1 MSEQAYDVM
10 VIGGGGAGMAAAI
23 TAADTGARVCLL
35 EASDRLGG
43 STALAGGLLFAG
55 GSRQQHARGIEDDS
69 EAMFRDVMA
78 INPDA
83 PEAVIRRLCWEA
95 ANSLAWL
102 ESLGVEYPAERLSS
116 PSGRTVPR
124 AHEPVGFGMAVAERL
139 DNALHQ
145 RNVDIALK
153 SRVQHLVRDAAGRVI
168 GALVD
173 GETIHAHGVVIATGG
188 IGANPDLVQRFLPKT
203 RESSDWV
210 WHVGW
215 PSNLGDGVLM
225 GEEAGAQLSG
235 TNSGLLLMTPDFHR
249 DFEVIGPEWGVL
261 VNRHGQRF
269 VAEDGG
275 YWEIA
280 EGLERQDGGRGWVI
294 FDASMLRER
303 ARPHPRVL
311 EALANGTI
319 TLSWVTDTL
328 EAQIASG
335 KVHRAGSLATLAE
348 KAGIDPA
355 GLEAGIARYNRL
367 AVTGTDGDFGKLAH
381 NLVAVSDA
389 DYYAAEVRPAI
400 LVVTGAGLCI
410 DDRARVLNEAGQP
423 IPGLFAAGETVGNVF
438 GRNYVGSGYAIAN
451 CITYGRIAGAE
462 AVAAS

>member
-1 MSEQAYDVM
+1 MSEQMYDVM

-23 TAADTGARVCLL
+23 TAADTGASVCLI

-55 GSRQQHARGIEDDS
+55 GSRQQRALGIDDGP

-83 PEAVIRRLCWEA
+83 PEPVIRRLCAEA

-102 ESLGVEYPAERLSS
+102 EALGVEYPEERLSS

-139 DNALHQ
+139 DNALYQ
-145 RNVDIALK
+145 RHVDIALK
-153 SRVQHLVRDAAGRVI
+153 SRVEQLVCDAAGRVT

-173 GETIHAHGVVIATGG
+173 GEVIHARAVVIATGG
-188 IGANPDLVQRFLPKT
+188 IGANPELVQRFLPKT
-203 RESSDWV
+203 RGSSDWV

-215 PSNLGDGVLM
+215 PSNRGDGLLM
-225 GEEAGAQLSG
+225 GEEVGAKLG
-235 TNSGLLLMTPDFHR
+235 GADSGLLLMTPGFHR

-261 VNRHGQRF
+261 VNCHGQRF

-280 EGLERQDGGRGWVI
+280 EGLERQDGSRGWVI
-294 FDASMLRER
+294 FDAAMLREH

-319 TLSWVTDTL
+319 TLSWITETL
-328 EAQIASG
+328 ERQIAEG
-335 KVHRAGSLATLAE
+335 KVHRAGSLAELAE
-348 KAGIDPA
+348 KAGVNPA
-355 GLEAGIARYNRL
+355 GLEAGIAHYNKL
-367 AVTGTDGDFGKLAH
+367 ADAGHDDDFGKMAQ
-381 NLVAVSDA
+381 NLVAVRDA
-389 DYYAAEVRPAI
+389 DFYAAEVRPAI

-410 DDRARVLNEAGQP
+410 DERARVLSEAGTP